1 LESPFVT
8 FRQYGILDSRWKID
22 SLSVYLKITANG
34 LALGVRAGFQGTK
47 LSTQHKSLIEKLN
60 LNFTTSPRMTPNACY
75 A

>member
-34 LALGVRAGFQGTK
+34 LRIGDGGGFENRQ
-47 LSTQHKSLIEKLN
+47 
-60 LNFTTSPRMTPNACY
+60 PNICTNAQ
-75 A
+75 